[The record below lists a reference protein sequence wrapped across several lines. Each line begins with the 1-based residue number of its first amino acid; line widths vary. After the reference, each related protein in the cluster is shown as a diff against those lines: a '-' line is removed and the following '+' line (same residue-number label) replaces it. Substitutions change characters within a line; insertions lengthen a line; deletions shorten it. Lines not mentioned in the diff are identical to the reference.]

1 MRKIFLLVLFVFFML
16 PHASSSRAADGL
28 TLWIHPYLPATEL
41 IERFSPLAKYLSE
54 KLNRPVSIRIQQSYQ
69 AHLDFVGRDQAD
81 LAYLGPVTYLHLT
94 EQYGPRPLLAKLEVN
109 GAPFFHWMIITR
121 VDSGIHALKELA
133 GKSFAFG
140 DPNSTM
146 AHIVPRAMLHSAGIS
161 VESLGKHDFLT
172 SHHNVA
178 LGVLGGYFDA
188 GAVKEEVY
196 YEFEKNGLKMI
207 AQSPPIPE
215 HLFVARSSLPRELVE
230 EIRLLLVTIDQSPD
244 KDIILRSIKAD
255 ITNLLPVNDRDY
267 DTLRRL
273 VQSLD
278 L

>member
-1 MRKIFLLVLFVFFML
+1 
-16 PHASSSRAADGL
+16 
-28 TLWIHPYLPATEL
+28 
-41 IERFSPLAKYLSE
+41 LS
-54 KLNRPVSIRIQQSYQ
+54 
-69 AHLDFVGRDQAD
+69 GRDQAV
-81 LAYLGPVTYLHLT
+81 LAYVGPVTYLRMT
-94 EQYGPRPLLAKLEVN
+94 EQYGPKPLLAKLEVN
-109 GAPFFHWMIITR
+109 GTPFFHGMIITR
-121 VDSGIHALKELA
+121 VDSGIHALSELA

-146 AHIVPRAMLHSAGIS
+146 AHIVPRAMLHNAGIS

-196 YEFEKNGLKMI
+196 YEFENKGLKMI
-207 AQSPPIPE
+207 AQRPPIPE

-230 EIRLLLVTIDQSPD
+230 EIRLLMVTIDQSPD

-273 VQSLD
+273 VQFFD

>member
-1 MRKIFLLVLFVFFML
+1 MGKICRFVLFVFCIL
-16 PHASSSRAADGL
+16 SPATSAHAAEGL

-41 IERFSPLAKYLSE
+41 IDRFSPLAQYLSE
-54 KLNRPVSIRIQQSYQ
+54 KLDRPVSIRIQQSYQ

-81 LAYLGPVTYLHLT
+81 IAYVGPVSYLRIT
-94 EQYGPRPLLAKLEVN
+94 EQYGPKPLLAKLEVN
-109 GAPFFHWMIITR
+109 GAPFFHGMIITR
-121 VDSGIHALKELA
+121 VDSGIHALSDLA

-146 AHIVPRAMLHSAGIS
+146 AHIVPRAMLHNAGIP

-172 SHHNVA
+172 SHHDVA

-196 YEFEKNGLKMI
+196 YEFEKKGLKMV

-215 HLFVARSSLPRELVE
+215 HLFVARASLPRELVE
-230 EIRLLLVTIDQSPD
+230 EIRLLLVSIGQSPD
-244 KDIILRSIKAD
+244 KTAILRSIKAD
-255 ITNLLPVNDRDY
+255 VTNLLPVIDQDY

-273 VQSLD
+273 VQSVD